1 MKNSALSG
9 QLPLNFYQ
17 ELWKQSLLAIGRTAP
32 NPPVAAI
39 ITYQNQIIASGA
51 TEPPG
56 LRHAEIV
63 ALDEIDHQIH
73 KYPNHLCLY
82 VTLEPC
88 STYGRTK
95 PCVLR
100 INHYQ
105 DRIEKIFLE
114 NFDPYLNKTGIKY
127 LIEKG
132 FDVKVQSFFKKPH
145 FALEPFFSVIKQKRP
160 IYHIKVA
167 TMPDGLMGVSNKSIS
182 ITGKL
187 GKFITMLMR
196 AKVDAVIVGPGTTSI
211 DLPSLDLR
219 EINLDDEELA
229 IVEKSMDYLN
239 KNTQLLYNDYPKVY
253 YDEFLRG
260 LILFYKDIYKNF
272 QYFNYQPKRILI
284 LGRYFSNF
292 INFFKKQKQLTENTD
307 QPFYFLIQEK
317 YKNDY
322 PLEKLD
328 KENIRIFPNLDSE
341 NFFSEL
347 NQFLIEID
355 VHRALIESGERFF
368 SVSFPHLTKNDKIYW
383 IENTSF
389 EENQSEELP
398 LSERKHW
405 FISNYDLILKD
416 KFSLGHLNLYALT
429 V

>member
-39 ITYQNQIIASGA
+39 LTYQNEIIASGA

-56 LRHAEIV
+56 QRHAEIV
-63 ALDEIDHQIH
+63 ALDELDQTRA
-73 KYPNHLCLY
+73 YPNNLCLY

-95 PCVLR
+95 PCVIR

-105 DRIEKIFLE
+105 DRIKKIFVE
-114 NFDPYLNKTGIKY
+114 NFDPYLNKTGVKY

-132 FDVKVQSFFKKPH
+132 FDVEVQSFFKKPH
-145 FALEPFFSVIKQKRP
+145 FALEPFFSVIKQNRP
-160 IYHIKVA
+160 MYYIKIA

-219 EINLDDEELA
+219 EISLDGEELA
-229 IVEKSMDYLN
+229 ILEKTIDYLN
-239 KNTQLLYNDYPKVY
+239 NKTQLLYNNYPNVY

-260 LILFYKDIYKNF
+260 IILFYKDIYQNF
-272 QYFNYQPKRILI
+272 QYFNYQPKRIFI
-284 LGRYFSNF
+284 LGRYFGDF
-292 INFFKKQKQLTENTD
+292 INLFNKQKEITAKTN

-322 PLEKLD
+322 PLEKLE
-328 KENIRIFPNLDSE
+328 KENIKFFSSLDSE

-355 VHRALIESGERFF
+355 VHRVLIESGERLF
-368 SVSFPHLTKNDKIYW
+368 SILFPYLTKSDKIYW

-389 EENQSEELP
+389 DENQLKELSQ
-398 LSERKHW
+398 SERKYW
-405 FISNYDLILKD
+405 FFSNYDLILKD